1 MHAGGRGEG
10 ERAVVGRAARDVVR
24 NAVQRVFL
32 APDLFHVERGS
43 VLRHGDRPARLVGP
57 DVDVD
62 GIFAHRRII
71 LVAVSHVVACGEG
84 LECRGVGGPVLLDL
98 VHVVGDELLFDGK
111 PRGFVL
117 PFEVGSVDRED
128 LVTRGRTVGADVVVA
143 VLLRPPPGAAD
154 RGDVL
159 LVDVGIGRRLD
170 IAVHV
175 RVPRDESH
183 VAEAG
188 EAAQDFV
195 DVSLGLERYAHA
207 AASAVRVKRAV
218 ASHDDRGRFVDM
230 GELLLEPSQLPAVEA
245 AVVVARTDRTLR
257 AARVEVLGVVEHD
270 VVYPADVHGV
280 VNRAHVL
287 AVGAFGA
294 EIGGYIGVV
303 VVVAHHR
310 PHLEVE
316 VLDAL
321 LAFGQRPL
329 VVVPVAVPREVAQV
343 EAVYLSGCGGVVGR
357 CQLLDEAVGELNV
370 IFRGVAVGQVH
381 VRGHEHGVGVV
392 VGPEQ
397 LEVELFDGVCVERAG
412 LPELGHRLD
421 GGDVIARRQDDEGEF
436 VAFFGI
442 EPIETVGVGL
452 GDQVSVRD
460 QDVGDAL
467 SCQVDDT
474 LDRRALLVRYGDA
487 AQGEVE
493 FGGAQCLLFCAA
505 LQGEFTVA
513 VGGVLGNGKGQRRIV
528 STFDRRFEFPP
539 PLLQ

>member
-1 MHAGGRGEG
+1 
-10 ERAVVGRAARDVVR
+10 
-24 NAVQRVFL
+24 
-32 APDLFHVERGS
+32 
-43 VLRHGDRPARLVGP
+43 
-57 DVDVD
+57 
-62 GIFAHRRII
+62 
-71 LVAVSHVVACGEG
+71 
-84 LECRGVGGPVLLDL
+84 
-98 VHVVGDELLFDGK
+98 
-111 PRGFVL
+111 
-117 PFEVGSVDRED
+117 
-128 LVTRGRTVGADVVVA
+128 
-143 VLLRPPPGAAD
+143 
-154 RGDVL
+154 
-159 LVDVGIGRRLD
+159 
-170 IAVHV
+170 
-175 RVPRDESH
+175 
-183 VAEAG
+183 
-188 EAAQDFV
+188 
-195 DVSLGLERYAHA
+195 
-207 AASAVRVKRAV
+207 
-218 ASHDDRGRFVDM
+218 M
-230 GELLLEPSQLPAVEA
+230 GEFLLEPCQLPVVEA
-245 AVVVARTDRTLR
+245 AVVIARTDRTLR

-310 PHLEVE
+310 PHLEIE
-316 VLDAL
+316 ILDGL

-452 GDQVSVRD
+452 GDQVAVRD
-460 QDVGDAL
+460 KDVGDAL

-505 LQGEFTVA
+505 LQGEFAVA
-513 VGGVLGNGKGQRRIV
+513 VGGVLGNGEGQRRIV
-528 STFDRRFEFPP
+528 STLDRRFELPP